1 MNDSVMQEN
10 VSKCPI
16 EILGNPES
24 LCITVLFNSYPQ
36 VEFIPK
42 IQSV

>member
-1 MNDSVMQEN
+1 MNDSMVQEN

-16 EILGNPES
+16 EILDNPKG
-24 LCITVLFNSYPQ
+24 LCVTALFNGYPQ

-42 IQSV
+42 IQSI